1 MWLRHVGTGKVA
13 PIDWWPVPGG
23 NILIHGETY
32 EVLVGD
38 ERTAMDPTAEDPD
51 ARPRLRMN
59 HHHPCQ
65 SNRGRAPAV
74 QLTDADVAPWQQ
86 VAPDLDFARRAAG
99 ERPDED

>member
-38 ERTAMDPTAEDPD
+38 ERTAMDPTAEDAD
-51 ARPRLRMN
+51 AQPRLRMN
-59 HHHPCQ
+59 HHHTCT
-65 SNRGRAPAV
+65 SNRGRAPAP
-74 QLTDADVAPWQQ
+74 TDADFAPWQRE
-86 VAPDLDFARRAAG
+86 APLDAKQLAAG